1 MVTVAGDDNLN
12 KKEMAEITWNLDT
25 IDVNVPGTYS
35 VTGTIANG
43 VTTTVKV
50 ITRSNKALADLV
62 AKTYNEK
69 IIHQIAIKNIYQ
81 H

>member
-12 KKEMAEITWNLDT
+12 KKEMAEITWTLDT
-25 IDVNVPGTYS
+25 IDVNVPDTYN

-50 ITRSNKALADLV
+50 ITICITFVSRSKAAFTS
-62 AKTYNEK
+62 A
-69 IIHQIAIKNIYQ
+69 
-81 H
+81 

>member
-12 KKEMAEITWNLDT
+12 KKEMAEITWNLDI

-50 ITRSNKALADLV
+50 ITRSNK
-62 AKTYNEK
+62 
-69 IIHQIAIKNIYQ
+69 H
-81 H
+81 

>member
-25 IDVNVPGTYS
+25 IDVNVPDTYS
-35 VTGTIANG
+35 VIGTIANG

-50 ITRSNKALADLV
+50 ITRSKDV
-62 AKTYNEK
+62 YKR
-69 IIHQIAIKNIYQ
+69 QQ
-81 H
+81 Q